1 MDSRDHI
8 MPDRIITVGGFDP
21 ALRNFG
27 MAKGS
32 LNLGTGDFCLL
43 DLALSKSEASDNK
56 KTVRKNSDDLER
68 ARKQSNALL
77 TFMEGV
83 DLMMVE
89 IPVGSQSARAMAS
102 YGISIGIL
110 SMLNIPMIQVTP
122 AEVKMVTG
130 HKNASKAQMIE
141 WATQQYPDAPWLT
154 QTRKG
159 KLQYIGDNEHLA
171 DAVAAIHAGVLTDQ
185 FKQARA
191 LMNK

>member
-1 MDSRDHI
+1 MSV
-8 MPDRIITVGGFDP
+8 ITVMGFDP
-21 ALRNFG
+21 SFRNFG

-32 LNLGTGDFCLL
+32 LNLVTGDFDLQELCL
-43 DLALSKSEASDNK
+43 SETQASANK
-56 KTVRKNSDDLER
+56 KSVRVNSDDLER
-68 ARKQSNALL
+68 ARKQSNALQD
-77 TFMEGV
+77 FNEGV

-110 SMLNIPMIQVTP
+110 SMLDTPMIQVTP

-141 WATQQYPDAPWLT
+141 WATSHYPDAPWLK
-154 QTRKG
+154 QKRKG
-159 KLQYIGDNEHLA
+159 KYEYIGKNEHLA

-191 LMNK
+191 LMIK